1 MFECS
6 TFLPF
11 WPSEVDLVLCVHGVG
26 GWGVDAE
33 GRGARGKGRREGLC
47 GVFQQDPSQ
56 I

>member
-26 GWGVDAE
+26 GWGGDA
-33 GRGARGKGRREGLC
+33 GGKGRREGLC